1 MRTALIIIIMPL
13 AFLFSGC
20 AKMMNENECVAAD
33 WRTVGFLDGSA
44 GRAQG
49 FLERRTEACAEYGV
63 SPDLN
68 LYFTGRSQGLESFCQ
83 PRSGFYLGLRNT
95 SYNNVCPANMEQPF
109 LAAYQDGVGL
119 RRHQNRVIELES
131 DIEAAID
138 HMDELD
144 EEIAKATRAI
154 ADPETAEQD
163 RLTLAIEIKNM
174 AEERG
179 NVEATIPIM
188 EAELTA
194 AQVAL
199 EDYRASIAGKY
210 PGTV

>member
-20 AKMMNENECVAAD
+20 AKMMNENECVAAE

-44 GRAQG
+44 GRPEE
-49 FLERRTEACAEYGV
+49 FLERRADACAKYGV
-63 SPDLN
+63 SPDLDRY
-68 LYFTGRSQGLESFCQ
+68 LTGRSQGLESFCL

-95 SYNNVCPANMEQPF
+95 IYNNVCPSNMEQPF

-119 RRHQNRVIELES
+119 RQHQNRITELES
-131 DIEAAID
+131 DINAAID
-138 HMDELD
+138 DMDELE
-144 EEIAKATRAI
+144 EEIAEATRAI
-154 ADPETAEQD
+154 ADPETPEQE
-163 RLTLAIEIKNM
+163 RLTLAIEIRNM

-179 NVEATIPIM
+179 NIEATIPIM

>member
-1 MRTALIIIIMPL
+1 MRTALIIIMIPL
-13 AFLFSGC
+13 TFLASGC

-44 GRAQG
+44 GRAEG
-49 FLERRTEACAEYGV
+49 FLERRAQACAEYGV
-63 SPDLN
+63 SPNLDLY
-68 LYFTGRSQGLESFCQ
+68 LTGRSQGLESFCQ

-95 SYNNVCPANMEQPF
+95 SYNNVCPTNMEQPF

-119 RRHQNRVIELES
+119 RQHQNRITELES
-131 DIEAAID
+131 DINAALD
-138 HMDELD
+138 DMDELD
-144 EEIAKATRAI
+144 EEIANATRAVS
-154 ADPETAEQD
+154 DPETTEQD
-163 RLTLAIEIKNM
+163 RLTLAIEIRNM

-179 NVEATIPIM
+179 NIEATIPIM

-199 EDYRASIAGKY
+199 EDYRAGIAGKY